1 MCKEKNFSE
10 DRIRSSSK
18 RLAKAR
24 GGQTQMRM
32 DSFFKVSRGKPVRLL
47 AICCIDFDDA
57 YLTQPALLFLNHR
70 RFQVRQA
77 SANRKTGTTITG
89 RRRNWAQPRGK
100 RRRPREDSKGP
111 NKRLSMKSMS
121 LLRLIYFISTWCIRM
136 FVSILLLFVSD
147 GINSVADYD
156 STPCGVVRRCRWRDS
171 SN

>member
-47 AICCIDFDDA
+47 AIYCIDFLHLRFRLDDA
-57 YLTQPALLFLNHR
+57 YLTQTALLFLNRR

-121 LLRLIYFISTWCIRM
+121 LLRLIYFIST
-136 FVSILLLFVSD
+136 
-147 GINSVADYD
+147 
-156 STPCGVVRRCRWRDS
+156 
-171 SN
+171 